1 MTKPKTWSGDDG
13 FTDILGKGRVEKSS
27 LRVECLGALDE
38 SSAALGLA
46 KSFCADFDIQQ
57 KISRLQKTLYCLMSE
72 AAATKES
79 IDNFP
84 GVSAS
89 DVKWLEEEVRSIEN
103 SVKIPDEFILPGST
117 RFSAALDVART
128 TIRRAERRLVDLNL
142 HGEYENTE
150 GLKFINR
157 LSTLIFYLEIR
168 EIISQPNPGNFK
180 AKQF

>member
-1 MTKPKTWSGDDG
+1 MVWGC
-13 FTDILGKGRVEKSS
+13 LGKGRVEKSS

-72 AAATKES
+72 AAATKEA
-79 IDNFP
+79 ID
-84 GVSAS
+84 AS